1 LAARSVSRAKVVSVN
16 NFPSS
21 TGLSSS
27 SSGFAALTVAASSA
41 AGLKLSQKELSVL
54 ARQGSGSACR
64 SIPDGFTEWLD
75 GETDTT
81 SYAVSIAPPEHWDIV
96 DLVVVVSSE
105 KKDVPTSQG
114 QKRVSTSPFFRMR
127 LEHMGKKIE
136 KCKAFIKDKDFIR
149 FGELIEEEA
158 LELHAIMLT
167 SRPALIYWL
176 PATVSLMK
184 SVIKWRH
191 EGLAVY
197 FTVNTGQDV
206 HVICLSK
213 DADEVMKR
221 LEKVQEIKRVIYNNP
236 SPGTRLVETHLF

>member
-1 LAARSVSRAKVVSVN
+1 LRAKVVSFN

-27 SSGFAALTVAASSA
+27 SSGFAALTVAASCA

-75 GETDTT
+75 GETDIT
-81 SYAVSIAPPEHWDIV
+81 SYAVSIASPDHWDIV
-96 DLVVVVSSE
+96 DLVAVVSSE

-114 QKRVSTSPFFRMR
+114 QKRVGTSPFFSTR
-127 LEHMGKKIE
+127 LEH
-136 KCKAFIKDKDFIR
+136 IKDKIKRCKSLIKDKNFPG
-149 FGELIEEEA
+149 FGELVEEEA

-206 HVICLSK
+206 HIICLSTE
-213 DADEVMKR
+213 AAAVMKKLR
-221 LEKVQEIKRVIYNNP
+221 EMPEVKRVIYNIP
-236 SPGTRLVETHLF
+236 SSGARLVEKHLF